1 MINVIIRCDAGK
13 HHQVGTG
20 HVTRCISLAKSLIK
34 SRIVKHEDV
43 CFLTRDFTGY
53 EYGKKIISKEKLKY
67 KTISKVSK
75 LEILEFNNLYDPN
88 SKNIAIFD
96 TFKLNSNLIIKV
108 KEIGYKILIF
118 DEFAKHLN
126 LAHLSI
132 GSLYL
137 GKKKTNLYSGYN
149 YLILSREI
157 YKKSIF
163 RKKIKNI
170 VVTFGG
176 VDKRK
181 LTNFFLTAIPEIPL
195 NININIILGQSDKRL
210 VKLYRSK
217 IEKYNLTSKIKL
229 FIYPKNFQRI
239 IKKADIGVTSGG
251 LSLFEFAA
259 YGIPT
264 ISLPQYRHQLNTI
277 NNLRKFGITFLGSNK
292 MKLNKLF
299 FQKVLNNLITD
310 SLKRNKINKMA
321 PKFIDGKGL
330 KRIKK
335 LIYLKLMK

>member
-1 MINVIIRCDAGK
+1 M
-13 HHQVGTG
+13 
-20 HVTRCISLAKSLIK
+20 
-34 SRIVKHEDV
+34 
-43 CFLTRDFTGY
+43 
-53 EYGKKIISKEKLKY
+53 
-67 KTISKVSK
+67 
-75 LEILEFNNLYDPN
+75 
-88 SKNIAIFD
+88 
-96 TFKLNSNLIIKV
+96 
-108 KEIGYKILIF
+108 
-118 DEFAKHLN
+118 
-126 LAHLSI
+126 
-132 GSLYL
+132 
-137 GKKKTNLYSGYN
+137 
-149 YLILSREI
+149 
-157 YKKSIF
+157 
-163 RKKIKNI
+163 
-170 VVTFGG
+170 
-176 VDKRK
+176 
-181 LTNFFLTAIPEIPL
+181 
-195 NININIILGQSDKRL
+195 

>member
-1 MINVIIRCDAGK
+1 MVNVIIRCDAGK
-13 HHQVGTG
+13 HQQLGTG

-34 SRIVKHEDV
+34 SRIVNQEDV
-43 CFLTRDFTGY
+43 CFLTRDFKDY
-53 EYGKKIISKEKLKY
+53 EYFKKIISKEKLKY

-88 SKNIAIFD
+88 AKNIAIFD
-96 TFKLNSNLIIKV
+96 TFKLNSNLIIQV

-157 YKKSIF
+157 YKKSIY

-176 VDKRK
+176 VDRRK
-181 LTNFFLTAIPEIPL
+181 LTNFFLTAISEIPL
-195 NININIILGQSDKRL
+195 NINIYIILGQTEKKL
-210 VKLYRSK
+210 VKLYRSE

-229 FIYPKNFQRI
+229 FIYPKNFQTI

-264 ISLPQYRHQLNTI
+264 ISLPQYKHQLNTI
-277 NNLRKFGITFLGSNK
+277 NNLRKFGITFLGSNE

-299 FQKVLNNLITD
+299 FQKVLNNLIND
-310 SLKRNKINKMA
+310 SLKRNEINKMA

-335 LIYLKLMK
+335 LIYLKLIK